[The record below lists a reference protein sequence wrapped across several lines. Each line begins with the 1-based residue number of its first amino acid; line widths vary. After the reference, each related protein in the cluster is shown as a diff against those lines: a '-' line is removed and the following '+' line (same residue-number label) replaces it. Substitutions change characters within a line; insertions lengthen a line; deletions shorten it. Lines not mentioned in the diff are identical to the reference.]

1 VDVREIAEAA
11 LILGGAALILLAAI
25 GIARMPDLLIRM
37 HATTKAATLGSALM
51 VAGVAV
57 HFGSVQVITRAI
69 VIVFLLIT
77 APVAAHML
85 ARASYFLGV
94 PLWRYTMVDELGGH
108 YDRETHQLSAA
119 EEEEIAAIEASMVD
133 NRNL

>member
-1 VDVREIAEAA
+1 MGVFELIEHT
-11 LILGGAALILLAAI
+11 LILAGAGLILLAAI
-25 GIARMPDLLIRM
+25 GILRMPDLLIRM

-57 HFGSVQVITRAI
+57 HFESVQVGTRALA

-85 ARASYFLGV
+85 ARAAYFLGV
-94 PLWRYTMVDELGGH
+94 PLWRHTAIDELGSH
-108 YDRETHQLSAA
+108 YDRETHELTAA
-119 EEEEIAAIEASMVD
+119 EEEELAEIEAALIEQD
-133 NRNL
+133 R

>member
-1 VDVREIAEAA
+1 VDVRDVIEAV
-11 LILGGAALILLAAI
+11 LILGGAALVLLAAI

-57 HFGSVQVITRAI
+57 HFGTIQVATRATAI
-69 VIVFLLIT
+69 IVFLLIT

-85 ARASYFLGV
+85 ARAAYFLGL
-94 PLWRYTMVDELGGH
+94 PLWRNTVVDELGGY
-108 YDRETHQLSAA
+108 YDRETHELSAA
-119 EEEEIAAIEASMVD
+119 EQADLAAMEESLT
-133 NRNL
+133 NQQR